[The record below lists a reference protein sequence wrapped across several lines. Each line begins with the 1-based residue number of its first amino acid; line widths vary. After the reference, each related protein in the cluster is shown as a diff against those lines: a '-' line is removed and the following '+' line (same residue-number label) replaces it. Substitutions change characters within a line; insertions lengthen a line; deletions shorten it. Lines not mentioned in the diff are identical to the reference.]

1 MNTHLRLL
9 IVTSI
14 STFLFYSCAKG
25 PGEGGRATIQ
35 GKVFA
40 TNYSNSFIKND
51 SGYIGGQKVFIQ
63 YGDEVGVSDNTD
75 TDNDGIYTFRFL
87 REGKYTVYVYSKKL
101 TNNALDTFVVKNVEI
116 TSRKQVLE
124 VSQMN
129 INTFK
134 N

>member
-1 MNTHLRLL
+1 MNTFLKLL
-9 IVTSI
+9 KVTSI
-14 STFLFYSCAKG
+14 SLLIFNSCTKG

-51 SGYIGGQKVFIQ
+51 SGYIGGQKVYIQ
-63 YGDEVGVSDNTD
+63 YGDEVGVSDNVD
-75 TDNDGIYTFRFL
+75 TDNDGKYAFRFL
-87 REGKYTVYVYSKKL
+87 REGKYKVFVYSKKL
-101 TNNALDTFVVKNVEI
+101 TNNALDTSVVRNVEI

-124 VSQMN
+124 VSQIN